1 MKNQATPM
9 MSRIHGFCA
18 SGFAHCSTM
27 SMKPPE
33 KPNPR
38 RVGSHAATPTEMPVN
53 TAWMRYSHGARNMNE
68 NSSGSVTPTKNEATA
83 AESMMP

>member
-1 MKNQATPM
+1 MA
-9 MSRIHGFCA
+9 
-18 SGFAHCSTM
+18 
-27 SMKPPE
+27 
-33 KPNPR
+33 
-38 RVGSHAATPTEMPVN
+38 VN